1 VAAGALAGAAGSAGG
16 IASLVSYPALLAV
29 GLGPLAANVTNA
41 VAGVTLGIGSTLSS
55 REELRDQGRRLRRLA
70 PLCVAGG
77 SAGAVLLL
85 LTPSTV
91 FDWVVPFLVAGA
103 SVALLAQRRLTS
115 WHQARPRRRAEPAAV
130 TAVAAVAVY
139 SGYFGAGAGIMI
151 LAVLLVFLE
160 HDMARANA
168 LKNTLLTVTDAV
180 PAVIFALAGRVVW
193 LAAVPLAVGLFAGGM
208 VGPVVARRAPP
219 GLLRV
224 AIGVCGF
231 GLAAWLLVRAAR

>member
-1 VAAGALAGAAGSAGG
+1 VGSAGG
-16 IASLVSYPALLAV
+16 ITSLVSYPALLAV
-29 GLGPLAANVTNA
+29 GIGPLAANVTNA
-41 VAGVTLGIGSTLSS
+41 VAGVTLGIGSTLNS
-55 REELRDQGRRLRRLA
+55 RAELSDQWQRLRRWA

-77 SAGAVLLL
+77 SAGALLLL

-103 SVALLAQRRLTS
+103 SLALLAQRRLTS
-115 WHQARPRRRAEPAAV
+115 WRQARPRGRGE
-130 TAVAAVAVY
+130 AVAIVAVAGVAIY

-151 LAVLLVFLE
+151 LAVLLVLLE
-160 HDMARANA
+160 HDLARANA

-193 LAAVPLAVGLFAGGM
+193 LAALPLALGLFAGGI
-208 VGPVVARRAPP
+208 VGPVVARRAAP

-224 AIGVCGF
+224 GIGLCGF
-231 GLAAWLLVRAAR
+231 GLAAWLLVRAAH